1 MRINELL
8 ADPNSVVADPD
19 LVLMDPDTVE
29 QGFDGE
35 DYSITLTQYSD
46 DDAIPDDLRELS
58 ELLVGV
64 ESAVQA
70 RMILALFFPELEWG
84 GKTV

>member
-1 MRINELL
+1 MQLDELL
-8 ADPNSVVADPD
+8 VGPQQLNLSDDESDD
-19 LVLMDPDTVE
+19 I
-29 QGFDGE
+29 
-35 DYSITLTQYSD
+35 SLTQYSD
-46 DDAIPDDLRELS
+46 DDVIPDELRELS

-84 GKTV
+84 GTEV

>member
-1 MRINELL
+1 MNINELL
-8 ADPNSVVADPD
+8 VDT
-19 LVLMDPDTVE
+19 DTVE
-29 QGFDGE
+29 DDGS
-35 DYSITLTQYSD
+35 DLVLTQYSD
-46 DDAIPDDLRELS
+46 EDDIPDDLRELS

-84 GKTV
+84 GQEV